1 MLLLSFPE
9 RGEKTV
15 SERAFIDEFVF
26 YALEYCCAVVFNIS
40 PQYSR
45 RTFETV
51 LSLVYGNHLHP
62 RS

>member
-9 RGEKTV
+9 GEKTSV
-15 SERAFIDEFVF
+15 SERAFIDEFIF
-26 YALEYCCAVVFNIS
+26 YALEYCCAVVVNIS

-51 LSLVYGNHLHP
+51 PSLVYGKHLHP